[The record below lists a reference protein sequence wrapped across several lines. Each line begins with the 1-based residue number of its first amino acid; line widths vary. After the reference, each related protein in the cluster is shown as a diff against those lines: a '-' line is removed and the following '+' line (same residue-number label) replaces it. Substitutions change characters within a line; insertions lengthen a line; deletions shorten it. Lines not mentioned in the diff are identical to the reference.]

1 MVGVAKLQKMIRKI
15 SIRAFFLLAMLF
27 FFDNPLKCLS
37 ARKEGFEPFL
47 NLGFFAMSVNGE
59 QLAQNSDYD
68 RYSSNQVLMQ
78 IPLFIVPVP
87 FLTGG
92 CKHTLS
98 KGIVSFRNSA
108 DMSLSFAGIGASYTS
123 SVSIT
128 PLFSVFAKAS
138 IGTAWNYGTWVDLI
152 GIYNPAE
159 SEYDPLTSFSEFFYG
174 MAFGARAM
182 APLPKHNI
190 IQLSFNTDYIAFSG
204 ADDGEP
210 WVCGTERDC
219 VNGWRYE
226 ASAMLAHTF
235 DGPKLKMVGLS
246 SSISGRY
253 SEDDFDKVYQPYN
266 PAFKT
271 YSIGAMSQ
279 FTLTEKQSLLLM
291 LNASRKRKFERD
303 TDEYEAEE
311 TLMQKYVGAKWGFD
325 GIMIMWN
332 INLL

>member
-1 MVGVAKLQKMIRKI
+1 MVGVAKLQKMIRNI
-15 SIRAFFLLAMLF
+15 SIRAFLLLAMLF
-27 FFDNPLKCLS
+27 FFDNSLKCQA

-68 RYSSNQVLMQ
+68 WYSSNQVLRQ
-78 IPLFIVPVP
+78 IPLFFVPVP

-98 KGIVSFRNSA
+98 KGIFSFRNSA

-190 IQLSFNTDYIAFSG
+190 IQLSFNTDYVAFSG
-204 ADDGEP
+204 AEDGEP

-253 SEDDFDKVYQPYN
+253 SEDDFDKFYQPYN

-291 LNASRKRKFERD
+291 LNVSRKRKFERD

>member
-1 MVGVAKLQKMIRKI
+1 MIRKI
-15 SIRAFFLLAMLF
+15 SIRAFLLLAMLF
-27 FFDNPLKCLS
+27 FFDNSLKCQA

-68 RYSSNQVLMQ
+68 RYSSNQVLRQ

-138 IGTAWNYGTWVDLI
+138 IGTAWNYGNWVDLI

-190 IQLSFNTDYIAFSG
+190 IQLSFNTDYVAFSG

-253 SEDDFDKVYQPYN
+253 SADDFDKVYQPYN

-291 LNASRKRKFERD
+291 LNVSRKRKFERD

>member
-1 MVGVAKLQKMIRKI
+1 
-15 SIRAFFLLAMLF
+15 MLF
-27 FFDNPLKCLS
+27 FFDNSLKCQA

-47 NLGFFAMSVNGE
+47 NLGFFGMSVNGE

-68 RYSSNQVLMQ
+68 WYSSNQVLRQ

-253 SEDDFDKVYQPYN
+253 SADDFDKVYQPYN

-279 FTLTEKQSLLLM
+279 FTLTEKQTLL
-291 LNASRKRKFERD
+291 
-303 TDEYEAEE
+303 
-311 TLMQKYVGAKWGFD
+311 
-325 GIMIMWN
+325 
-332 INLL
+332 

>member
-1 MVGVAKLQKMIRKI
+1 
-15 SIRAFFLLAMLF
+15 MLF
-27 FFDNPLKCLS
+27 FFDNPLKCQA
-37 ARKEGFEPFL
+37 ARKECFEPFL

-98 KGIVSFRNSA
+98 NGIVSFRNSA

-128 PLFSVFAKAS
+128 PLFSLFAKAN
-138 IGTAWNYGTWVDLI
+138 IGTAWNYGTLVGLI

-190 IQLSFNTDYIAFSG
+190 IQLSFNTDYVAFSG
-204 ADDGEP
+204 AEDGEP

-291 LNASRKRKFERD
+291 LNVSRKRKFERD